1 MPASTCIDVS
11 TEGMGGRHGRQER
24 SVPDVVGV
32 RQVGGQRPAA
42 VHVDRVERAQ
52 AASSAIQGPAN
63 ILMQAPPQLASA
75 PQQLSS
81 MLSQFAGGSAATW
94 LNKAR
99 RFPSGSPA
107 VARSRVSTAEPRKVQ
122 PYFPAVAN

>member
-1 MPASTCIDVS
+1 
-11 TEGMGGRHGRQER
+11 MGGRHGRQER

-63 ILMQAPPQLASA
+63 ILMQAP
-75 PQQLSS
+75 QQLSS
-81 MLSQFAGGSAATW
+81 MLSQFAGG
-94 LNKAR
+94 
-99 RFPSGSPA
+99 FGSDLAQQGASVPVGFA
-107 VARSRVSTAEPRKVQ
+107 STGAIQ
-122 PYFPAVAN
+122 GFDS

>member
-1 MPASTCIDVS
+1 
-11 TEGMGGRHGRQER
+11 MGGRHGRQER

-32 RQVGGQRPAA
+32 GQVGGQRPAA

-63 ILMQAPPQLASA
+63 ILMQAPQQLASA

-81 MLSQFAGGSAATW
+81 MLSQFAGGFGSDLAQQGASV
-94 LNKAR
+94 
-99 RFPSGSPA
+99 PSGSPA
-107 VARSRVSTAEPRKVQ
+107 LARSRVSTAEPRKVQ